1 MHTFGVPNGNPFCE
15 LSREFRVVVSAATG
29 TERVLVPGAEI
40 VLEMV
45 RMAVIEQCPSLMP
58 TLYPGVMAAEP
69 RPFGTLDATCLAFQS
84 LANSKTPAINDGLFF
99 YLPAFSSDVR
109 PPAPP
114 GPRPA
119 GNGRGQGRT
128 PSQSPAWQTGSRIN
142 CSFVVNVS
150 KPIPGCT
157 DPWLDASSNC
167 WPLNEHHCAEI
178 FAVCSSVQTNDPPL
192 WRGLLTPTARA
203 AAPRESGGHC
213 LNCHED
219 THSLRVDTL

>member
-69 RPFGTLDATCLAFQS
+69 RPFGTLDAMWLAFQA
-84 LANSKTPAINDGLFF
+84 LANTKTPATNGDVLFP
-99 YLPAFSSDVR
+99 LPASSSGVR
-109 PPAPP
+109 SFTPSR
-114 GPRPA
+114 PRPD

-128 PSQSPAWQTGSRIN
+128 PSQSPAWQMGSRNNPTVIN
-142 CSFVVNVS
+142 VNKS
-150 KPIPGCT
+150 IPDCT
-157 DPWLDASSNC
+157 DPWLSTFHLLAPRRAPQCRSLSCLLIHPDRRS
-167 WPLNEHHCAEI
+167 
-178 FAVCSSVQTNDPPL
+178 SSVERPTYTNGQRCHPPRKPGSLPELPRSDALTQT
-192 WRGLLTPTARA
+192 
-203 AAPRESGGHC
+203 
-213 LNCHED
+213 
-219 THSLRVDTL
+219 V